1 MNKIIVGLFL
11 SGLLFGSGPCI
22 ASCGPILVSYI
33 VGTKKSIFK
42 GLVVYILF
50 SLSRISV
57 YLVLSVLIFFLGN
70 FLLERF
76 LRNFSKYILALGGAF
91 IILVGVLLAGSRRLE
106 FRPWQ
111 FLEKNIIRRDKKSM
125 LALGLVTGLLP
136 CAPLL
141 AILSYVGLVSKSWLE
156 SLFYSFSFGLGT
168 FISPLVLLVI
178 LAGLIPKFLVD
189 KKGLYAQIF
198 SFISGLVIIFLG
210 LQLVRRAF

>member
-1 MNKIIVGLFL
+1 MNKIVVTLFL

-22 ASCGPILVSYI
+22 ASCGPILISYI
-33 VGTKKSIFK
+33 VGTKKSILK

-57 YLVLSVLIFFLGN
+57 YLVLGVLIFFLGN

-76 LRNFSKYILALGGAF
+76 LHNFSKYILTLGGAF
-91 IILVGVLLAGSRRLE
+91 IILVGILMAWGRRLE
-106 FRPWQ
+106 FKPWQ
-111 FLEKNIIRRDKKSM
+111 FLEKNIIGHDKKSM

-141 AILSYVGLVSKSWLE
+141 VILSYVGLVSKSWFE
-156 SLFYSFSFGLGT
+156 SLLYSFSFGLGT
-168 FISPLVLLVI
+168 FISPLILLVI

-189 KKGLYAQIF
+189 KKNLYTQIF
-198 SFISGLVIIFLG
+198 SFICGLMIIFLG
-210 LQLVRRAF
+210 LQLIRKAF